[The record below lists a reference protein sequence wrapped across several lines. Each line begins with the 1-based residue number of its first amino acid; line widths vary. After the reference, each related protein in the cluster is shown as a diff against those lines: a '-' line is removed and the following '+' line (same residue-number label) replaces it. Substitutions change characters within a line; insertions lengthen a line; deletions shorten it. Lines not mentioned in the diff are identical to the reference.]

1 MAARLLGAWCL
12 VAAQGDD
19 EAWARAATLA
29 TAPRSDELVLE
40 RSCQGLGHGP
50 VGLGNV
56 VRRVPRYLRAAAA
69 RNSSLAFVAVDA
81 FAELCEA
88 FDCRGR
94 LRRRGAGP
102 SHDCAADRFAAYAT
116 AGERGRFDAA
126 HDAELRAVLGGPNAA
141 VMGRLRR
148 LWRGPPATFEALVA
162 AGPRPPRLF
171 DAVVH
176 ARTFARDLRGRKTK
190 SPRAVAA
197 YVDAR
202 AAATSALASAAL
214 AALGARTALLLA
226 DDATLVE
233 RLRRDLGRTYDVASF
248 DAGLARAHSGRDRGA
263 ALADGALLT
272 YVEWWA
278 AACASAAL
286 GVTWLSD
293 ARGQGFRK
301 LNANGAEVSSFLSS
315 ARAGA
320 PENGTYYASL
330 LPDGSAVLGRPW
342 DAPSAARP
350 ASGAPVP
357 ALAWRL

>member
-1 MAARLLGAWCL
+1 MAARLLGTWCL
-12 VAAQGDD
+12 VAAFAQGDD

-141 VMGRLRR
+141 VMGRLRH
-148 LWRGPPATFEALVA
+148 LWRGPPAAFEALVA
-162 AGPRPPRLF
+162 ARPRAETESSTRRRSTRFSRRARRENSARPRMSQSQHRRARGRRGSSTPSSTRGPSRATSGAARRNRPAPSPPTSAPARRRRPRSRPPR
-171 DAVVH
+171 
-176 ARTFARDLRGRKTK
+176 
-190 SPRAVAA
+190 SPRSGPG
-197 YVDAR
+197 R
-202 AAATSALASAAL
+202 SCSSPT
-214 AALGARTALLLA
+214 T
-226 DDATLVE
+226 
-233 RLRRDLGRTYDVASF
+233 RRS
-248 DAGLARAHSGRDRGA
+248 
-263 ALADGALLT
+263 
-272 YVEWWA
+272 
-278 AACASAAL
+278 
-286 GVTWLSD
+286 
-293 ARGQGFRK
+293 
-301 LNANGAEVSSFLSS
+301 
-315 ARAGA
+315 
-320 PENGTYYASL
+320 
-330 LPDGSAVLGRPW
+330 
-342 DAPSAARP
+342 
-350 ASGAPVP
+350 
-357 ALAWRL
+357 

>member
-1 MAARLLGAWCL
+1 M
-12 VAAQGDD
+12 
-19 EAWARAATLA
+19 
-29 TAPRSDELVLE
+29 
-40 RSCQGLGHGP
+40 
-50 VGLGNV
+50 VGSPL
-56 VRRVPRYLRAAAA
+56 
-69 RNSSLAFVAVDA
+69 S
-81 FAELCEA
+81 
-88 FDCRGR
+88 
-94 LRRRGAGP
+94 
-102 SHDCAADRFAAYAT
+102 T
-116 AGERGRFDAA
+116 Q
-126 HDAELRAVLGGPNAA
+126 
-141 VMGRLRR
+141 
-148 LWRGPPATFEALVA
+148 

-214 AALGARTALLLA
+214 VALGARTVLLLA

-233 RLRRDLGRTYDVASF
+233 RLRRDLERTYDVSSF
-248 DAGLARAHSGRDRGA
+248 DAGLVRAHSGRDRGA

-342 DAPSAARP
+342 DAPIAARP

-357 ALAWRL
+357 ALAWRF